1 MGKLKSL
8 FKVLVVIMAFF
19 CFSGFKGRVVKV
31 ADGDTITVVQ
41 DKTNK
46 KVRIRFYGIDAP
58 EKSQEY
64 GKKSLS
70 VLKNLLDN
78 EIVEV
83 EVKDK
88 DQYGRIVGVVYH
100 NNRNVNLYM
109 LETGNVWYYK
119 QYAKGQY
126 DYANAEKRAKE
137 NRIGLWKDK
146 SPTPPWQY
154 RREQRK
160 KNN

>member
-1 MGKLKSL
+1 MFRKSL
-8 FKVLVVIMAFF
+8 FKIFVIIMAFF
-19 CFSGFKGRVVKV
+19 CFSGFTGRVIKV
-31 ADGDTITVVQ
+31 ADGDTITVIQ
-41 DKTNK
+41 NKTNK

-64 GKKSLS
+64 GIKSLS
-70 VLKNLLDN
+70 VLKNLIDN

-83 EVKDK
+83 DVKDK
-88 DQYGRIVGVVYH
+88 DRYGRIVGVVYH

-126 DYANAEKRAKE
+126 DYANAEKR
-137 NRIGLWKDK
+137 L
-146 SPTPPWQY
+146 
-154 RREQRK
+154 K
-160 KNN
+160 KID

>member
-1 MGKLKSL
+1 
-8 FKVLVVIMAFF
+8 
-19 CFSGFKGRVVKV
+19 
-31 ADGDTITVVQ
+31 
-41 DKTNK
+41 
-46 KVRIRFYGIDAP
+46 
-58 EKSQEY
+58 
-64 GKKSLS
+64 
-70 VLKNLLDN
+70 
-78 EIVEV
+78 
-83 EVKDK
+83 
-88 DQYGRIVGVVYH
+88 
-100 NNRNVNLYM
+100 M

>member
-1 MGKLKSL
+1 M
-8 FKVLVVIMAFF
+8 
-19 CFSGFKGRVVKV
+19 
-31 ADGDTITVVQ
+31 
-41 DKTNK
+41 
-46 KVRIRFYGIDAP
+46 
-58 EKSQEY
+58 
-64 GKKSLS
+64 S

-137 NRIGLWKDK
+137 NRLGLWKDK
-146 SPTPPWQY
+146 NPTPPWQY